1 MYGFRDKE
9 QNEQTFHPRFL
20 DDFYD
25 DSAGY
30 QLPLNTDLPDGVIGT
45 LLENHRT
52 PKITMTKTEIPRR
65 KQARATDSIVHLN
78 DYMVI

>member
-1 MYGFRDKE
+1 MVLETKNRMSKHFI
-9 QNEQTFHPRFL
+9 Q
-20 DDFYD
+20 DFWMISD